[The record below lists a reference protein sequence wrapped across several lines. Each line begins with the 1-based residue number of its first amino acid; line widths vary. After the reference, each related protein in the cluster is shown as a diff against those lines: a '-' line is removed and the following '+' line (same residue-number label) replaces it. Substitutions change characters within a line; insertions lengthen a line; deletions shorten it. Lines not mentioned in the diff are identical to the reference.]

1 MSNISAEARNRSWM
15 TNSREGFTE
24 STAMTIRVRLPWC
37 RLLTSSSGGARPA
50 FLPAL
55 LLPRCLCKRP
65 SVSCQFLPRSLF
77 TSDLSLLCVCVCVC
91 LCVCHCN
98 VCVCQRSRAS
108 VTQTDG
114 ELKGHEPY
122 CDRRDSLLLSPELMA
137 PMASARRR
145 ADQRAAAVPPSL
157 AHGRHQW
164 AQRRLPFLT
173 PLLLGLVHPNLK
185 TVVTSCEDS
194 LRSVI
199 TIKRN

>member
-24 STAMTIRVRLPWC
+24 STAMTIRVQLPWC

-91 LCVCHCN
+91 VCVTVTCVCVSALPSERHTN
-98 VCVCQRSRAS
+98 RWGVERPRAILWQKRFPS
-108 VTQTDG
+108 FVPRADGTDG
-114 ELKGHEPY
+114 LSTAQSRPEGG
-122 CDRRDSLLLSPELMA
+122 RRPSVPRTWASPVSTAA
-137 PMASARRR
+137 PPLPHPSAIRISS
-145 ADQRAAAVPPSL
+145 PKFENS
-157 AHGRHQW
+157 G
-164 AQRRLPFLT
+164 
-173 PLLLGLVHPNLK
+173 N
-185 TVVTSCEDS
+185 
-194 LRSVI
+194 
-199 TIKRN
+199 

>member
-1 MSNISAEARNRSWM
+1 MQIVNQQLGRSPSCFSPCITPTSLPLQTAISE
-15 TNSREGFTE
+15 
-24 STAMTIRVRLPWC
+24 LPVSATLPVHIW
-37 RLLTSSSGGARPA
+37 S
-50 FLPAL
+50 LPAV
-55 LLPRCLCKRP
+55 C
-65 SVSCQFLPRSLF
+65 V
-77 TSDLSLLCVCVCVC
+77 CVCVCVC

-164 AQRRLPFLT
+164 AQQRLPFLT